1 MELAL
6 IGVVALV
13 VIGPERLPGVARNVG
28 KWIGSARRFVS
39 SVQADINLE
48 VNKAETLKRLLEEQT
63 DIKAMHE
70 ILEQTPADLVSRK
83 PVPRAMPADKK
94 MAGQDALNDAP
105 SAEQS
110 ERKPEYLVKAINDT
124 PAVEESGVAS
134 GGSQDS
140 TSSSTSSSTS
150 NIASSSK
157 HD

>member
-1 MELAL
+1 MAL

-13 VIGPERLPGVARNVG
+13 VIGPERLPGVARSVG
-28 KWIGSARRFVS
+28 KWMGSARRFVS

-70 ILEQTPADLVSRK
+70 ILEQTPEDLVTRK

-94 MAGQDALNDAP
+94 MAGQGALKDA
-105 SAEQS
+105 SSEQQS
-110 ERKPEYLVKAINDT
+110 EDKPEYLVKAINDT
-124 PAVEESGVAS
+124 PIDEESGLAS

-140 TSSSTSSSTS
+140 TSSSTS
-150 NIASSSK
+150 NNASSSK